1 MKTRTKRLLIAAAL
15 LLAALGI
22 GFFAGKAVQRRENI
36 QSRQGHGRTL
46 LSFAV
51 DNLERLR
58 DGEAEDFQDEVEDLA
73 SNIYAAYYDF
83 LSDETVAFSDALWE
97 LWNALLFDGENLPG
111 NEDALIEALT
121 EQDADRLEEIAMGMR
136 TPG

>member
-1 MKTRTKRLLIAAAL
+1 MKTRTKRLLIIVA

-58 DGEAEDFQDEVEDLA
+58 DGEAEDFQDEVEDLT

-121 EQDADRLEEIAMGMR
+121 EQDADRVEEIAAGMR
-136 TPG
+136 MPG

>member
-22 GFFAGKAVQRRENI
+22 GFFAGKAVQRREDI

-58 DGEAEDFQDEVEDLA
+58 DGEAEDFQDEVEDLT

-121 EQDADRLEEIAMGMR
+121 EQDADRVEEIAAGMR

>member
-1 MKTRTKRLLIAAAL
+1 MKTRTKRLLIIVA

-36 QSRQGHGRTL
+36 QSRKGHGRTL

-121 EQDADRLEEIAMGMR
+121 EQDADRVEEIAAGMR
-136 TPG
+136 MPG

>member
-1 MKTRTKRLLIAAAL
+1 MKTRTKRLLVAAAL
-15 LLAALGI
+15 LLALGI
-22 GFFAGKAVQRRENI
+22 GFFAGKAAERRETVQNRLG
-36 QSRQGHGRTL
+36 QGRTK
-46 LSFAV
+46 LSFAI

-121 EQDADRLEEIAMGMR
+121 EQDADRVEEIAAGMR
-136 TPG
+136 MPG

>member
-15 LLAALGI
+15 LLALGI

-58 DGEAEDFQDEVEDLA
+58 DGEAEDFQDEVEDLT

-121 EQDADRLEEIAMGMR
+121 EQDADRVEEIAAGMR
-136 TPG
+136 MPG

>member
-1 MKTRTKRLLIAAAL
+1 MKTRTKRLLIIVA

-58 DGEAEDFQDEVEDLA
+58 DGEAEDLQDEVEDLA

-97 LWNALLFDGENLPG
+97 LLNALLFDGENLPG

-121 EQDADRLEEIAMGMR
+121 EQDADRVEEIAAGMR
-136 TPG
+136 MPG

>member
-1 MKTRTKRLLIAAAL
+1 MKTRTKRLLIIVA

-22 GFFAGKAVQRRENI
+22 GFFAGKAAERRETVQNRLG
-36 QSRQGHGRTL
+36 QGRTK
-46 LSFAV
+46 LSFAI

-121 EQDADRLEEIAMGMR
+121 EQDADRVEEIAAGMR
-136 TPG
+136 MPG

>member
-15 LLAALGI
+15 LLALGI
-22 GFFAGKAVQRRENI
+22 GFFAGKAVQRREDI

-121 EQDADRLEEIAMGMR
+121 EQDADRVEEIAAGMR
-136 TPG
+136 MPG

>member
-22 GFFAGKAVQRRENI
+22 GFFAGKAVQRREDI

-58 DGEAEDFQDEVEDLA
+58 DGEAEDFQDEVEDLT

-97 LWNALLFDGENLPG
+97 LWNALLFDIENLPG